1 MVTTL
6 NNTNP
11 ARDVGYQLVH
21 FLRKRF
27 TIGGAGGLATTVSA
41 NLGTLPANAAVIG
54 GVGGVWQITDLDGT
68 TNTLDVGF
76 SIDTLSASDVNAY
89 ATALALAITT
99 GGFVPFDEIV
109 AATGVTAKPRSVDTN
124 VIVTFTGTATTGV
137 FDVIMGYVP
146 PNPAL

>member
-1 MVTTL
+1 MTTSL
-6 NNTNP
+6 NSTIP

-27 TIGGAGGLATTVSA
+27 AIGGVGGLATTVSQ
-41 NLGTLPANAAVIG
+41 NLGVLPANAAVVG
-54 GVGGVWQITDLDGT
+54 GLSGVWQITDLDGT

-76 SIDTLSASDVNAY
+76 SIDSLSASDVNAY
-89 ATALALAITT
+89 STALALAITT

-124 VIVTFTGTATTGV
+124 VIVTFTGTATTGLI
-137 FDVIMGYVP
+137 DVIMGFVP
-146 PNPAL
+146 LNV